1 MTDQLDLAHSK
12 EVGSIANVLAGMSV
26 AGLVLPEAI
35 AYSGIANLPPIAGI
49 LSACIGLLIYA
60 IAGANRFAVVAATSS
75 SAVLL
80 AAAIHALNASRPVYA
95 AELAAG
101 LVMLTGLVFLVCS
114 VFRLG
119 RMAHFIARPVVR
131 GLAFGLA
138 IVIVIKQLT
147 ILAGVTATRSDAFGI
162 LFDVLCSA
170 RDWHIASLIFGVS
183 ALVALWLMAR
193 WPHIPGPFLVIV
205 AGIIAN
211 HWLATHMQAVPV
223 VGPVSLSTI
232 KLAFPAV
239 ELDDWLPL
247 GRVAVALALILFA
260 ESYSAMRVFALKH
273 GDTVN
278 SNRELA
284 ALGVANLFAGLCH
297 AMPVGAGYSATSANE
312 ASGAHS
318 KAAGLVSGLCVVI
331 AALGLLRY
339 VEQIPQVVL
348 SAIIIYAMRHALDP
362 GPLRV
367 YFQWHRDQLT
377 VIVAVLAVLLFGV
390 LDGLLAA
397 IAVSLIL
404 LVKGFAA
411 PRLTQLGQLGTSHD
425 FVNLHAHSDA
435 RVPVGALILRPEEPL
450 FFANVSE
457 VLESAVNVTLR
468 GDNIRILIL
477 SLEESPDIDGTT
489 IEALEQF
496 AQRLVQSKRLL
507 LFARLKDPVF
517 NALQLANL
525 AIPNSVVLSQDSVAT
540 VVALAQ
546 ELTHAQSPAHSSISA

>member
-1 MTDQLDLAHSK
+1 
-12 EVGSIANVLAGMSV
+12 
-26 AGLVLPEAI
+26 
-35 AYSGIANLPPIAGI
+35 
-49 LSACIGLLIYA
+49 
-60 IAGANRFAVVAATSS
+60 
-75 SAVLL
+75 
-80 AAAIHALNASRPVYA
+80 
-95 AELAAG
+95 
-101 LVMLTGLVFLVCS
+101 
-114 VFRLG
+114 
-119 RMAHFIARPVVR
+119 
-131 GLAFGLA
+131 
-138 IVIVIKQLT
+138 
-147 ILAGVTATRSDAFGI
+147 
-162 LFDVLCSA
+162 
-170 RDWHIASLIFGVS
+170 
-183 ALVALWLMAR
+183 
-193 WPHIPGPFLVIV
+193 
-205 AGIIAN
+205 
-211 HWLATHMQAVPV
+211 
-223 VGPVSLSTI
+223 
-232 KLAFPAV
+232 
-239 ELDDWLPL
+239 
-247 GRVAVALALILFA
+247 
-260 ESYSAMRVFALKH
+260 
-273 GDTVN
+273 
-278 SNRELA
+278 
-284 ALGVANLFAGLCH
+284 
-297 AMPVGAGYSATSANE
+297 
-312 ASGAHS
+312 
-318 KAAGLVSGLCVVI
+318 VVI

-435 RVPVGALILRPEEPL
+435 RVPVGTLILRPEEPL

-496 AQRLVQSKRLL
+496 AQRIVQNKRSL

-517 NALQLANL
+517 SALQLANL

-546 ELTHAQSPAHSSISA
+546 GLTHVQPPAHSSISD